1 MVPMAGTAHLA
12 AAAPAATAGA
22 DGVPQAAAAGESSP
36 RAGEDGHNGLVQSV
50 DRALKLLEGVAT
62 AAPRGGTVAELA
74 AACDINRATAWRLLG
89 TLEAHRLVE
98 RDPSTNRYQ
107 IGFAMVRMSAAAGH
121 DGLVRRTHPILERVS
136 AQTGETAD
144 LAVAGLHGVT
154 YVGEVAPPSVLAVNW
169 LAREVPL
176 HATSTG
182 KAFLAWLPREEALG
196 LLETPLRGFTDT
208 TVTDPR
214 RLLKE
219 LTETRTRGYAQCAGE
234 LEPTLYGVSAP
245 VLNAAGDRPLAVF
258 SIWGPVNRVP
268 VSRFTALGLVAI
280 KAAADVRATMNA

>member
-1 MVPMAGTAHLA
+1 MVSMTRTARLAEAVPDGVA
-12 AAAPAATAGA
+12 AAAQRANRAAPRP
-22 DGVPQAAAAGESSP
+22 DG
-36 RAGEDGHNGLVQSV
+36 DGHNGLVQSV
-50 DRALKLLEGVAT
+50 DRALKLLDGVAA

-74 AACDINRATAWRLLG
+74 AECDINRATAWRLLG

-107 IGFAMVRMSAAAGH
+107 IGFATVRMSAAAGY

-214 RLLKE
+214 RLLRE
-219 LTETRTRGYAQCAGE
+219 LTETRTRGYARCAGE

-245 VLNAAGDRPLAVF
+245 VLNEAGDRPLAIF

-268 VSRFTALGLVAI
+268 VTRFAALGLVAI
-280 KAAADVRATMNA
+280 KAASDVRATMSA